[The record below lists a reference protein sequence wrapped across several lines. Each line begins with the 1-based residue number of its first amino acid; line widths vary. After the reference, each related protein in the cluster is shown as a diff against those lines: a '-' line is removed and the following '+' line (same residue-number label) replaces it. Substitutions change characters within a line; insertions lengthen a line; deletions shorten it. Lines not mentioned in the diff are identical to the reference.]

1 MQAAETLRCGTA
13 MQWRGLESNC
23 LILIWVNCQF
33 HTFCTLWWNSNGR
46 LTLGWILPMDNCN
59 HFPYNNIYRND
70 TRLWLVHFSAINRPS
85 DSCNF
90 VRFWKT
96 HVCMFFPHCT
106 RNHTITH
113 TNRTV
118 KAFHVLKYR
127 QDTQGVT
134 ALGFVA
140 KSMWKPKEQRCM
152 PLIAK
157 FNSKTVGECHK
168 AMGT

>member
-1 MQAAETLRCGTA
+1 M
-13 MQWRGLESNC
+13 
-23 LILIWVNCQF
+23 
-33 HTFCTLWWNSNGR
+33 WNSNAMTRTRVELLDTDLSQLSIAHLLYIMMKFKWR

-140 KSMWKPKEQRCM
+140 KSMWKRKEQRCM